1 MDKDYKY
8 YNIKEEINN
17 IYINKNKEL
26 NYKNNIEYKYKNNKY
41 NIYKDADSFSDLMR
55 LIQLARRI
63 QQQQQTQTQTPN
75 QTIQAVPQTSRQTTV
90 APSTPNQQQTPTQTS
105 AQTQAQTQ
113 AQAQQQ
119 TPTQTPSLTSRT
131 ATTGWSPMSIAGTI
145 YKFNRGVIGIDY
157 EGEIHEIILD
167 RTTRHHNDA
176 TAEIGTLTNCPV
188 SDKYAGPFENGLE
201 VSEQGTLIIQ
211 LEGDSMLVYLPKE
224 MTTEQYNKLVSEVTP
239 RSNFTVSFT
248 HDGQIYDDNNVTA
261 SALLSFSQ
269 NLTASTRRVSR

>member
-1 MDKDYKY
+1 MYAIILAKKGKDLYMDNFKY
-8 YNIKEEINN
+8 NNIIKEIN
-17 IYINKNKEL
+17 YNKDL
-26 NYKNNIEYKYKNNKY
+26 NYKNNIEYKY
-41 NIYKDADSFSDLMR
+41 NIYKNADSFSDLMKS
-55 LIQLARRI
+55 IQLARRV
-63 QQQQQTQTQTPN
+63 QQQQ
-75 QTIQAVPQTSRQTTV
+75 
-90 APSTPNQQQTPTQTS
+90 
-105 AQTQAQTQ
+105 QTQ

-131 ATTGWSPMSIAGTI
+131 ATTCWSPMSIAGTV

>member
-1 MDKDYKY
+1 MDNFKY
-8 YNIKEEINN
+8 NNIRKEIN
-17 IYINKNKEL
+17 YNKDL
-26 NYKNNIEYKYKNNKY
+26 NYKNNIEYKY
-41 NIYKDADSFSDLMR
+41 NIYKNADSFSDLIK

-75 QTIQAVPQTSRQTTV
+75 QTIQAVPQISRQTTV

-157 EGEIHEIILD
+157 ECETHEIILD
-167 RTTRHHNDA
+167 RTARHHNEA
-176 TAEIGTLTNCPV
+176 TAE
-188 SDKYAGPFENGLE
+188 K
-201 VSEQGTLIIQ
+201 GTLIIQ

-239 RSNFTVSFT
+239 RSNFIVSFT

>member
-26 NYKNNIEYKYKNNKY
+26 NYKNNIEYKY
-41 NIYKDADSFSDLMR
+41 NIYKNADSFSDLMKS
-55 LIQLARRI
+55 IQLARRV
-63 QQQQQTQTQTPN
+63 QQQQ
-75 QTIQAVPQTSRQTTV
+75 
-90 APSTPNQQQTPTQTS
+90 
-105 AQTQAQTQ
+105 QTQ

-131 ATTGWSPMSIAGTI
+131 ATTGWSPISIAGTV

-157 EGEIHEIILD
+157 EGETHEIILD
-167 RTTRHHNDA
+167 RTARHHNEA

>member
-1 MDKDYKY
+1 
-8 YNIKEEINN
+8 
-17 IYINKNKEL
+17 
-26 NYKNNIEYKYKNNKY
+26 
-41 NIYKDADSFSDLMR
+41 MR

-63 QQQQQTQTQTPN
+63 QQQQQQTQTQTPN

-269 NLTASTRRVSR
+269 NLTTSTRRVSR

>member
-26 NYKNNIEYKYKNNKY
+26 NYKNNIEYKY

-63 QQQQQTQTQTPN
+63 QQQQQQTQTQTPN

-105 AQTQAQTQ
+105 AQT
-113 AQAQQQ
+113 
-119 TPTQTPSLTSRT
+119 PNLTSRT
-131 ATTGWSPMSIAGTI
+131 ATTGWSPMSIAGTV

-157 EGEIHEIILD
+157 EGETHEIILD
-167 RTTRHHNDA
+167 RTARHHNEA

-269 NLTASTRRVSR
+269 NLTASTRRVSC

>member
-1 MDKDYKY
+1 MYAIILAKKGKDLYMDNFKY
-8 YNIKEEINN
+8 NNIRKEIN
-17 IYINKNKEL
+17 YNKDL
-26 NYKNNIEYKYKNNKY
+26 NYKNNIEYKY
-41 NIYKDADSFSDLMR
+41 NIYKNADSFSDLMKS
-55 LIQLARRI
+55 IQLARRV
-63 QQQQQTQTQTPN
+63 QQQQ
-75 QTIQAVPQTSRQTTV
+75 
-90 APSTPNQQQTPTQTS
+90 
-105 AQTQAQTQ
+105 QTQ

-167 RTTRHHNDA
+167 RTNRHHNDA
-176 TAEIGTLTNCPV
+176 TAEIGTLTICPV

-261 SALLSFSQ
+261 SALLNFSQ
-269 NLTASTRRVSR
+269 NLTTSTRRVSR

>member
-26 NYKNNIEYKYKNNKY
+26 NYKNNIEYKY
-41 NIYKDADSFSDLMR
+41 NIYKNADSFSDLMR
-55 LIQLARRI
+55 LIQLARRV

-105 AQTQAQTQ
+105 AQTQ
-113 AQAQQQ
+113 
-119 TPTQTPSLTSRT
+119 TQTPNLTSRT

-167 RTTRHHNDA
+167 RTNRHHNDA

>member
-26 NYKNNIEYKYKNNKY
+26 NYKNNIEYKY

-63 QQQQQTQTQTPN
+63 QQQQQ
-75 QTIQAVPQTSRQTTV
+75 A
-90 APSTPNQQQTPTQTS
+90 QQQTS
-105 AQTQAQTQ
+105 AQTPAQAPTQTQ

-157 EGEIHEIILD
+157 EGETHEIILD
-167 RTTRHHNDA
+167 RTARHHNEA
-176 TAEIGTLTNCPV
+176 TAEKGTLT
-188 SDKYAGPFENGLE
+188 
-201 VSEQGTLIIQ
+201 IQ

-239 RSNFTVSFT
+239 RSNFTISFT

-261 SALLSFSQ
+261 SALLSFS
-269 NLTASTRRVSR
+269 

>member
-8 YNIKEEINN
+8 YNIKEEI
-17 IYINKNKEL
+17 IKLYINKNEEL
-26 NYKNNIEYKYKNNKY
+26 NYKNNIEYKY

-63 QQQQQTQTQTPN
+63 QQQQQ
-75 QTIQAVPQTSRQTTV
+75 A
-90 APSTPNQQQTPTQTS
+90 QQQTS
-105 AQTQAQTQ
+105 AQTPAQAPTQTP

-119 TPTQTPSLTSRT
+119 TQAQTSAQTPNLTSRT

-157 EGEIHEIILD
+157 EGETHEIILD
-167 RTTRHHNDA
+167 RTARHHNEA

-269 NLTASTRRVSR
+269 NLTTSTRRVSR

>member
-1 MDKDYKY
+1 
-8 YNIKEEINN
+8 
-17 IYINKNKEL
+17 
-26 NYKNNIEYKYKNNKY
+26 
-41 NIYKDADSFSDLMR
+41 MR
-55 LIQLARRI
+55 LIQLARRV
-63 QQQQQTQTQTPN
+63 QQQQQAQAQTPAQTPN
-75 QTIQAVPQTSRQTTV
+75 
-90 APSTPNQQQTPTQTS
+90 
-105 AQTQAQTQ
+105 
-113 AQAQQQ
+113 
-119 TPTQTPSLTSRT
+119 LTSRI
-131 ATTGWSPMSIAGTI
+131 ATTGWSPISTAGTI

-157 EGEIHEIILD
+157 EGETHEIILD
-167 RTTRHHNDA
+167 RTARHHNEA

-211 LEGDSMLVYLPKE
+211 LEGESMLVYLPKE

>member
-1 MDKDYKY
+1 MTKKHLYAIILAKKGKDLYMDKDYKY

-26 NYKNNIEYKYKNNKY
+26 NYKNNIEYKY

-63 QQQQQTQTQTPN
+63 QQQQQ
-75 QTIQAVPQTSRQTTV
+75 A
-90 APSTPNQQQTPTQTS
+90 QQQTS
-105 AQTQAQTQ
+105 AQTPAQAPTQTQ

-157 EGEIHEIILD
+157 EGETHEIILD
-167 RTTRHHNDA
+167 RTTRHHNEA

-188 SDKYAGPFENGLE
+188 SDTYAGPFENGLE

-239 RSNFTVSFT
+239 RSNFIVSFT

-269 NLTASTRRVSR
+269 NLTTSTRRVSR